1 MTQDFYI
8 GMVVGSAIATV
19 IWIALG
25 LKKEFRQGGKVFTSE
40 NQAVGANYSEI
51 PNS

>member
-25 LKKEFRQGGKVFTSE
+25 SKRVPARRQSFHIRKSSKWGQLFGNSE
-40 NQAVGANYSEI
+40 
-51 PNS
+51 